1 MPFGKPWMGKFMF
14 KMCPMCSNQVYSFA
28 TTFLKPD
35 TRHMNI
41 WVSFLLQTKITDITL
56 MHVTPPQLI
65 QKLLHTTDWCYLHD
79 KKFPISSSGKE
90 TISGFQR
97 SVYKRQKIFNV
108 RAT

>member
-1 MPFGKPWMGKFMF
+1 
-14 KMCPMCSNQVYSFA
+14 
-28 TTFLKPD
+28 
-35 TRHMNI
+35 
-41 WVSFLLQTKITDITL
+41 

-79 KKFPISSSGKE
+79 KKFPVTSSGKE

-97 SVYKRQKIFNV
+97 SIYKRQKIFNV